1 MIQVFIDVKYRERK
15 VDFCF
20 SCSYLMSGWYFRN
33 LMGVMV
39 ISILVV
45 VVYFNLSCEIV
56 MNKFFQDYF
65 FCYCIVMVLLYY
77 CNFIMISFWIK
88 LIVVLLVGV
97 VILVLLYVQLCMFE
111 IVFEN
116 NFLSNGS
123 FGYFNIIDIIIIK
136 FVIVMDIGVIVLLLL
151 FFGDYFLKF
160 EIILDIV
167 LLLVLIFFLNREFEI
182 SYRLFY
188 YGDKQVLVNKQQ
200 M

>member
-1 MIQVFIDVKYRERK
+1 
-15 VDFCF
+15 
-20 SCSYLMSGWYFRN
+20 
-33 LMGVMV
+33 
-39 ISILVV
+39 
-45 VVYFNLSCEIV
+45 
-56 MNKFFQDYF
+56 
-65 FCYCIVMVLLYY
+65 
-77 CNFIMISFWIK
+77 
-88 LIVVLLVGV
+88 
-97 VILVLLYVQLCMFE
+97 MFE

-188 YGDKQVLVNKQQ
+188 YGDK
-200 M
+200 